1 MKVEFSIDEFNRVY
15 LLGAS
20 EILVRQARKVPAEDE
35 TMLGEFILR
44 KITSAKRAR
53 KQSPSKLTYTSV
65 PAEITPQ
72 ASQKMEKISST
83 A

>member
-1 MKVEFSIDEFNRVY
+1 LYCQKICHKIGFYLQKIHGLDLVRMKVKFSIDEFNRVY

-44 KITSAKRAR
+44 KITSANRAR
-53 KQSPSKLTYTSV
+53 K
-65 PAEITPQ
+65 
-72 ASQKMEKISST
+72 
-83 A
+83 

>member
-1 MKVEFSIDEFNRVY
+1 LYCQKICHKIGFYLQKIHGLDLVRMKVEFSIDEFNRVY

-44 KITSAKRAR
+44 KITSANRAR
-53 KQSPSKLTYTSV
+53 K
-65 PAEITPQ
+65 
-72 ASQKMEKISST
+72 
-83 A
+83 

>member
-53 KQSPSKLTYTSV
+53 K
-65 PAEITPQ
+65 
-72 ASQKMEKISST
+72 
-83 A
+83 